1 MNHYTYFLTAK
12 EPFEGMKYYIGV
24 RSCECAPE
32 EDEYMGSSRVIKR
45 NKVAVDKHIL
55 ATWSTREEA
64 VSHEILLHECFDV
77 ALNGEF
83 FNQAKQKTTGF
94 DTTGMKFK
102 FNVEYTPERREQM
115 RKAAKKR
122 MEDPA
127 VREKIRKARALQVIP
142 REVYERQAKVISS
155 LVWLNDGV
163 RSYRVRPE
171 LVDEKLNNG
180 LVHGRLMTFMDSD
193 YKKKCSDNATRQWQA
208 VRASGKKNLRGT

>member
-77 ALNGEF
+77 ARNGEF

-94 DTTGMKFK
+94 DTTGVRYTGIKRH
-102 FNVEYTPERREQM
+102 TPEGI
-115 RKAAKKR
+115 KKLR
-122 MEDPA
+122 NY
-127 VREKIRKARALQVIP
+127 RANQVIP
-142 REVYERQAKVISS
+142 KEAYERQAKVISS

-180 LVHGRLMTFMDSD
+180 LVHGRLTTFMHDAE
-193 YKKKCSDNATRQWQA
+193 YQNKRRLTFLKHRQEKEAAQIEITK
-208 VRASGKKNLRGT
+208 GIK